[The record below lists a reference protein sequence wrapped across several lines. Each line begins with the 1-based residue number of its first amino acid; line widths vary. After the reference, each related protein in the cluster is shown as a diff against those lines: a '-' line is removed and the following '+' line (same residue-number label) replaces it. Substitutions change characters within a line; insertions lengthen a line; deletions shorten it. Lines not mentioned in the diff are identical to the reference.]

1 MEIDH
6 TIFHI
11 LAILN
16 KMQSDLVG
24 YFFLSYSE
32 GGGDVLVLEGELRVE
47 GGVVDWVGEGVLS
60 SELKL

>member
-6 TIFHI
+6 
-11 LAILN
+11 AIIHTPAVLN

-24 YFFLSYSE
+24 YFFPSDSE
-32 GGGDVLVLEGELRVE
+32 GGGDVLVFEGELGVE